1 MTHRC
6 SDNPKC
12 SDNDIQVTLPVP
24 DTFIIFYPPVS
35 MKPRLWN
42 SLAVSI
48 KIGWMRPFQI
58 YKFIYVNNG
67 NLNKA
72 ACPVYAA
79 SRFHAFHK
87 YIFDLLFDGPE
98 ILSLQMLR
106 VLEKTWD
113 WIARMPGV
121 ATMITML
128 VEHGGMVLQV
138 ALAHR

>member
-1 MTHRC
+1 
-6 SDNPKC
+6 
-12 SDNDIQVTLPVP
+12 
-24 DTFIIFYPPVS
+24 